1 MQDKRQFGVKIE
13 RPNPS
18 WDKFL
23 PTEKSLIPEDFV
35 LQIL

>member
-1 MQDKRQFGVKIE
+1 MQGKRQFGVKIE

-23 PTEKSLIPEDFV
+23 PMKKSLIPKEFV
-35 LQIL
+35 LKTL